1 MSAAEN
7 GQAPATENGQIPAAL
22 KASAKAPPEEKRDAT
37 DYKAEAQFW
46 QLKYF
51 ELMIHSNQIITALSR
66 PMLTEQV
73 VAQLQTA
80 AQTARQ

>member
-1 MSAAEN
+1 MT
-7 GQAPATENGQIPAAL
+7 ATENGQIPEAL
-22 KASAKAPPEEKRDAT
+22 KASAQKAKPQGAT

-66 PMLTEQV
+66 PMLTEQAM
-73 VAQLQTA
+73 AQLQAQAAQA
-80 AQTARQ
+80 AQT